1 VTPDLFRSVA
11 RSLRVILLF
20 VQASWDLIA
29 TRPKTRQDR
38 AEWLHRFCARAIRKM
53 GIGIRVHGQFP
64 ALGAL
69 ITNHLSYLD
78 IVVLAAIRP
87 CVFVSKREVATM
99 PILGWMT
106 TSSGTVYVDRGRAGT
121 ALKAGQGMHAA
132 AHDGLPVVF
141 FPEGT
146 TNPEDNLL
154 KFHSGLLGQAL
165 REQMP
170 ITAGYIRYRL
180 VARNA
185 PGASVARDIAWG
197 ETPMLRH
204 IFRFLGLHGVQADIF
219 FADRPIPFSS
229 LAVNRK
235 LAAVEARSA
244 VANLA
249 PARATLAGCAQEVTS

>member
-1 VTPDLFRSVA
+1 MTPDFFRSVA
-11 RSLRVILLF
+11 RSLRITLLF

-38 AEWLHRFCARAIRKM
+38 AEWLHRFCARALLKM
-53 GIGIRVHGQFP
+53 GIAIRVHGQFP
-64 ALGAL
+64 VTGAL

-87 CVFVSKREVATM
+87 CVFVSKREIMTL

-106 TSSGTVYVDRGRAGT
+106 TSSGTVYVDRGRVGS

-132 AHDGLPVVF
+132 AQDGLPVVF

-146 TNPEDNLL
+146 TNPEDKLL
-154 KFHSGLLGQAL
+154 KFHTGLLGQAM

-170 ITAGYIRYRL
+170 ITAGYIRYSL
-180 VARNA
+180 IAKNA
-185 PGASVARDIAWG
+185 PSVSVARDIAWG

-204 IFRFLGLHGVQADIF
+204 IFRFLSLRGVQADIY
-219 FADRPIPFSS
+219 FADQAIAFSPS
-229 LAVNRK
+229 AANRK
-235 LAAVEARSA
+235 IAAAEARQA
-244 VANLA
+244 VADLA
-249 PARATLAGCAQEVTS
+249 PARTPLAGCAQEVAS